1 MTAAPEGP
9 DLKRITD
16 ALARHEVEYLLVG
29 GIAARAYGAQRPT
42 FDVDCVP
49 EPSRENLDRLAAAMR
64 DLHARLRVEGLTDQE
79 AALLPV
85 QVTGSTLVRME
96 LSTWRTDGGDLD
108 VLADIPDRHG
118 RHLSYPELVGRAS
131 KLNLDGIVVRV
142 AALDDVIASKEWADR
157 PKDRD
162 ALPELRALI
171 DE

>member
-9 DLKRITD
+9 DLKLITD
-16 ALARHEVEYLLVG
+16 ALDRHEVEYLLVG
-29 GIAARAYGAQRPT
+29 GNAARAYGAQRPT
-42 FDVDCVP
+42 FDVDCMP

-64 DLHARLRVEGLTDQE
+64 DLHARLRVEGLTDEE

-96 LSTWRTDGGDLD
+96 LSTWRTDGGHLD

-118 RHLSYPELVGRAS
+118 RHLSYQDLVVRAS
-131 KLNLDGIVVRV
+131 ELNLDGIVVVV

>member
-16 ALARHEVEYLLVG
+16 ALGRHEVEYLLVG
-29 GIAARAYGAQRPT
+29 GRAARAYGAQRPT

-64 DLHARLRVEGLTDQE
+64 ELHARLRVEGLTDEE

-131 KLNLDGIVVRV
+131 ELNLDGIVVRV